1 MKVFFT
7 NYHISVNDCFV
18 DDVASLGHEVIMPTI
33 SFAKDRLGFFAPNN
47 QHAGK
52 KNVSLID
59 YDQFLKIPEKIVL
72 VFNCSQLYD
81 DMMRL
86 YHARGDRDQIVLLS
100 SQLGLGEWIA
110 AKPDWPG
117 TDFEIT
123 HSLIWHRKT
132 PAKYK
137 ILYFSKPLILMQP
150 KTDEEI
156 KLCFDNKRIGLY
168 INHFETKRN
177 FMEEGNFSN
186 ELKAALE
193 FSEKWES
200 NYGYRIPFYGAEN
213 LDGYLSMAQ
222 VQANMRSCM
231 FTLVFK
237 GHETWG
243 QMVNESMLLGTP
255 GIFMNRFI
263 VDMFTEYLITE
274 DTAVLGNTVDELIKK
289 IQSMQFENYLT
300 LVREAESMSKM
311 FTNDSVRREK
321 LGWLLSKVQL

>member
-18 DDVASLGHEVIMPTI
+18 DDIASLGHEVLVPTQA
-33 SFAKDRLGFFAPNN
+33 FAPGHLGFFAPNN

-110 AKPDWPG
+110 EKPDWPG

-137 ILYFSKPLILMQP
+137 ILYFSKPLILLTP
-150 KTDEEI
+150 KTDEEV
-156 KLCFDNKRIGLY
+156 KACFDNKKISLY

-177 FMEEGNFSN
+177 FMEEGNFSK
-186 ELKAALE
+186 ELKAAVE
-193 FSEKWES
+193 FQERWEKK
-200 NYGYRIPFYGAEN
+200 YGSRISFYGAEN
-213 LDGYLSMAQ
+213 IDGYLSMRQ
-222 VQANMRSCM
+222 VQENMKTSM

-255 GIFMNRFI
+255 GIFMKQFI
-263 VDMFTEYLITE
+263 IDMFTEYLITE
-274 DTAVLGNTVDELIKK
+274 DTAIIDDSVDGLINQ
-289 IQSMQFENYLT
+289 IESMSFPNYLS

-321 LGWLLSKVQL
+321 LGWLLSKIKL